1 LERFQTTR
9 IFRQK
14 TIQGVNMSC
23 DEEGIDKRLR
33 KRYIWLK
40 GTQTKMQKEIQ
51 ETQGTIEGKEFI

>member
-1 LERFQTTR
+1 
-9 IFRQK
+9 
-14 TIQGVNMSC
+14 MSC